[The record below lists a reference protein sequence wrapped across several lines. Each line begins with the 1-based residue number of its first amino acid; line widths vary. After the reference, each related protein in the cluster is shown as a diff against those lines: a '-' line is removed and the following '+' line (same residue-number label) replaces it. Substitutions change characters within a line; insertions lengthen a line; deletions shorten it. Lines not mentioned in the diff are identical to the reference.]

1 MSLVDKTPKPPRLD
15 RFCFMFDLYLSVK
28 YTSFLMVILW
38 AIYALSS
45 IISAVTGN
53 SIWAMIWSAAN
64 IVTFIG
70 VVFGLNKNKKMCV
83 VPALF
88 LCPIAVIIGCINV
101 IVNFVTLSIFGAIWL
116 AITTVITAYYWLAL
130 FSVYNDMSSPVT
142 SPEEAYEVLSPMMSG

>member
-1 MSLVDKTPKPPRLD
+1 MSIVDKIPKPPRLEK
-15 RFCFMFDLYLSVK
+15 FCFMFDLYLSVK
-28 YTSFLMVILW
+28 YTSFLMVLLW

-53 SIWAMIWSAAN
+53 SIWAMIWSVAN
-64 IVTFIG
+64 IVTFLG
-70 VVFGLNKNKKMCV
+70 VVFGLNKNDKMYL

-116 AITTVITAYYWLAL
+116 AITTAITAYYWLAL
-130 FSVYNDMSSPVT
+130 FSVYNDMSGPET
-142 SPEEAYEVLSPMMSG
+142 STEAYEAMSPMMSA